1 VQHHALADRLPALT
15 GREWSRDSTVPDDV
29 SSEWFPGVV
38 PDADVFD
45 VVGMGALF
53 AAVVRAPLTGIAL
66 AAGLT
71 SNYQLIW
78 PLLATSVAASIV
90 SYQLGGQPLYSRLLE
105 RTLVREK
112 NEIEMGGEGQ
122 TNQDSE

>member
-1 VQHHALADRLPALT
+1 
-15 GREWSRDSTVPDDV
+15 
-29 SSEWFPGVV
+29 
-38 PDADVFD
+38 
-45 VVGMGALF
+45 MGALF

-78 PLLATSVAASIV
+78 PLLATSLAASIV

>member
-1 VQHHALADRLPALT
+1 MIDDPLPGAFEKEILMLVSMLALGTLLGIGFGNFA
-15 GREWSRDSTVPDDV
+15 SQ
-29 SSEWFPGVV
+29 WFPGVV
-38 PDADVFD
+38 PDADVFA

-90 SYQLGGQPLYSRLLE
+90 SPQLGGQPLYSRLLE
-105 RTLVREK
+105 RTLAGEK
-112 NEIEMGGEGQ
+112 HA
-122 TNQDSE
+122 S